1 MSAGAR
7 PFKAVAPVFA
17 VLLVV
22 IRGVAGVAVADIG
35 TSGGLTY
42 TMSTSALDVGGWQMT
57 VAQLSGGN
65 DAVTTVFN
73 AASRASGKTM
83 ADMLDADRV
92 IRGRSGFTTRP
103 AVTFRPTAVSQVLTG
118 TYYWRPSAH
127 PVNYVTT
134 VVIDTRTATPIT
146 LGDLFSDTRAGLDRL
161 SQLTKSIFPSVYG
174 TSMGDER
181 GNAPVETNF
190 HNWIPNATGL
200 EIHFA
205 DGQFGHGLPVITVPW
220 SQLNDLLAPDMK
232 VLAQ

>member
-1 MSAGAR
+1 
-7 PFKAVAPVFA
+7 VFA

-22 IRGVAGVAVADIG
+22 ILGVAGVAVADIG

-42 TMSTSALDVGGWQMT
+42 TVSTSALDVDGWQVT
-57 VAQLSGGN
+57 VGQLSGENDSITRVFN
-65 DAVTTVFN
+65 DA
-73 AASRASGKTM
+73 SRPSGETM
-83 ADMLDADRV
+83 VDMLEADHV
-92 IRGRSGFTTRP
+92 IRRGSGFTARP

-146 LGDLFSDTRAGLDRL
+146 VGDLFSDTRAGLDRL
-161 SQLTKSIFPSVYG
+161 SQITKSIFPSVYG
-174 TSMGDER
+174 TAMGDER

-190 HNWIPNATGL
+190 HNWVPTATGL
-200 EIHFA
+200 EIHFT
-205 DGQFGHGLPVITVPW
+205 DGQFGHGLPVITVSW